1 MHGPITK
8 ILLLKPCTLHLE
20 PFLQS
25 NCESGVIMNDK
36 HYRLGC
42 DIGGT
47 FTDFVLLND
56 QTGELTINKCLTTP
70 KDPSDAVEQGIR
82 ELEVKVPGFVE
93 KMDEVIHGTTLVINS
108 IIERKGART
117 GLITTKGFRDV
128 LELGREIRYAPYDIF
143 SEYPKPLVPRQFRL
157 EVDERVRSDGS
168 ILKPL
173 DPEEAKQVVRTLA
186 AMGVES
192 IAVCLI
198 NSFENPAHEL
208 MIKEIIEKEAPHA
221 SVSVSYHVLPQIRE
235 YERTSTTVTNAY
247 VKPLTGSYLARLSGR
262 LESIGCKGK
271 LFIMLS
277 SGGITSV
284 DTAARFPVRI
294 IESGPTAAVIA
305 GQYYGKMFDLPD
317 MFCFDMG
324 GTTAKSCLIQRGVA
338 GVVPT
343 FEVGRVQRFMKG
355 SGLTIQVPV
364 VDLMEIGA
372 GGGSIARV
380 SKLGTLQVGPE
391 SSAADPG
398 PTCYAR
404 GGQDPCVTDADLLLG
419 YLDENYFLGGEM
431 KLDKEAA
438 KRTVMEKI
446 SKPLGVSFIQAI
458 WGIHD
463 LINETMAAAA
473 KTHIAEKGGNPKIV
487 TVAAFGGAG
496 PVHAYGLA
504 KKLGAPRL
512 IVPPNAGVGS
522 ALGFFTAPRAFDLVR
537 SHKVSLA
544 DANFAEIER
553 LFQELEAQ
561 GDKTLKKAGKEEAV
575 RFERSLDMRFVGQ
588 GSETNVPVAER
599 DFMRMKKEE
608 IRKKF
613 DLIYE
618 KLYGRT
624 YPDSAVEFINFK
636 VRASLPER
644 FFKFTKLAR
653 KGQSLKAAIKGQ
665 RPAYS
670 GFTKDFIPYTVYD
683 RYKLFPDA
691 KFKGPAIIEEK
702 ESTVIVGEDA
712 TVSVDH
718 YGFLWVDLK
727 AGERRK
733 AKGARDKMLGERT
746 KLKAMKPKAKVPKP
760 KVREP
765 KLKAKVTK
773 PKLKV
778 KSSRLKAPSTKGKA
792 KRAIRKS
799 K

>member
-1 MHGPITK
+1 MAGK
-8 ILLLKPCTLHLE
+8 
-20 PFLQS
+20 F
-25 NCESGVIMNDK
+25 
-36 HYRLGC
+36 YRLGC

-47 FTDFVLLND
+47 FTDFVLLD
-56 QTGELTINKCLTTP
+56 DRTGELTINKCLTTP

-82 ELEVKVPGFVE
+82 ELAVRVPGFVE
-93 KMDEVIHGTTLVINS
+93 KLDEVIHGTTLVINA
-108 IIERKGART
+108 IIERKGAKT

-143 SEYPKPLVPRQFRL
+143 SEYPKPLVDRRFRV
-157 EVDERVRSDGS
+157 EVDERVRSDGTV
-168 ILKPL
+168 LKAL
-173 DPEEAKQVVRTLA
+173 DPEEAGAVVRTLVDR
-186 AMGVES
+186 GIES

-198 NSFENPAHEL
+198 NSFENPDHEF
-208 MIKEIIEKEAPHA
+208 MIKEIIEKDAPHI
-221 SVSVSYHVLPQIRE
+221 SVSISYHVLPQIRE

-247 VKPLTGSYLARLSGR
+247 VKPLTARYLSRLSGR
-262 LESIGCKGK
+262 LESIGSKGK

-284 DTAARFPVRI
+284 DTAAEFPVRI

-305 GQYYGKMFDLPD
+305 GQYYSKLFNLPD

-372 GGGSIARV
+372 GGGSIAKV
-380 SKLGTLQVGPE
+380 SRLGTLQVGPE
-391 SSAADPG
+391 SSGADPG
-398 PTCYAR
+398 PICYGM
-404 GGQDPCVTDADLLLG
+404 GGENPCVTDADLLLG

-431 KLDKEAA
+431 TLDRDAA
-438 KRTVMEKI
+438 RRGVEKKI
-446 SKPLGVSFIQAI
+446 AGPLGVTSIQAT

-522 ALGFFTAPRAFDLVR
+522 ALGFFTAPRAFDVVR

-544 DANFAEIER
+544 EADFREIEKI
-553 LFQELEAQ
+553 FKDLEAQ
-561 GDKTLKKAGKEEAV
+561 GAKNLKKTGKNEAI

-588 GSETNVPVAER
+588 GAETNVPLP
-599 DFMRMKKEE
+599 EE
-608 IRKKF
+608 NFTKVRKDEVRRRF
-613 DLIYE
+613 DRIYE

-624 YPDSAVEFINFK
+624 YPESAVEFINFK
-636 VRASLPER
+636 VRAGLPER
-644 FFKFTKLAR
+644 LFHFSKLETKGRAL
-653 KGQSLKAAIKGQ
+653 KGAIKGK

-670 GFTKDFIPYTVYD
+670 GIAKDFIPHTVYD
-683 RYKLFPDA
+683 RYKLFPKA

-712 TVSVDH
+712 SVTVDD
-718 YGFLWVDLK
+718 YGFLWVEFGT
-727 AGERRK
+727 AQGS
-733 AKGARDKMLGERT
+733 GRT
-746 KLKAMKPKAKVPKP
+746 AQGTTP
-760 KVREP
+760 KVH
-765 KLKAKVTK
+765 
-773 PKLKV
+773 
-778 KSSRLKAPSTKGKA
+778 GK
-792 KRAIRKS
+792 R
-799 K
+799 